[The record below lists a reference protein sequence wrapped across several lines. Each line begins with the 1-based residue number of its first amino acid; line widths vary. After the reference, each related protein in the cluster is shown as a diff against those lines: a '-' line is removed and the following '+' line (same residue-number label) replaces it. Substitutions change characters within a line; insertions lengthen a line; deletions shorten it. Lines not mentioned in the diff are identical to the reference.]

1 MFTATQTLT
10 DAAEALANIA
20 RDEEGFFLDVDVWHE
35 DYIEPIADELEIKL
49 TDEHLE
55 IVRYIRSYYE
65 QNKSVPEARTLLKHL
80 KNAWGEDKATR
91 HYLYQL
97 YPHGY
102 GQQACMIAGMTK
114 PRKLMLDV

>member
-1 MFTATQTLT
+1 MLTSTQTQT
-10 DAAEALANIA
+10 DPVEALANIA
-20 RDEEGFFLDVDVWHE
+20 RDEEGFFLDVDVWNE
-35 DYIEPIADELEIKL
+35 DYIKPIADELEIEL
-49 TDEHLE
+49 SDEHLE

-80 KNAWGEDKATR
+80 KDTWGKDKATR
-91 HYLYQL
+91 RYLYRL
-97 YPHGY
+97 FPHGY